1 MRSFGI
7 AKPSLGACHRDFAFR
22 RSPRVAIVG
31 EVRDGRRPPRPCHV
45 THSVAARVEAPRS
58 SWNRLTWSTD
68 GNNTALKTRRIGLCT
83 PRSPG
88 GLEPGLGSG
97 KT

>member
-7 AKPSLGACHRDFAFR
+7 AKPSLGACHRDLALR

-31 EVRDGRRPPRPCHV
+31 DVRDGRRPPPCDPFGRG
-45 THSVAARVEAPRS
+45 TSGGASILMEPADFEYGRQQYS
-58 SWNRLTWSTD
+58 SQDPSDWLVHASLIRW
-68 GNNTALKTRRIGLCT
+68 
-83 PRSPG
+83 
-88 GLEPGLGSG
+88 LEPGLGSG